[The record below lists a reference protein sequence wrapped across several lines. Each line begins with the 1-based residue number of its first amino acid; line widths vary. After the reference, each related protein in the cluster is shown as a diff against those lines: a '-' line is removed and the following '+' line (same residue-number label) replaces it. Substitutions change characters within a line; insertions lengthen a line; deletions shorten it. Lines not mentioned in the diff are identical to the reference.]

1 MKKIFI
7 FAIILIVSIN
17 IKAQNQIKGKVVEKI
32 ENGSEVPIPGA
43 NVYWEGT
50 TIGVATN
57 TKGVYLISQPEKY
70 PATMVVSFVG
80 YQTIKQIIKQHGNYN
95 IILSSSIE
103 LDAVEVESKV
113 NTTNFST
120 INTINMQ
127 TLSTGELEKAAC
139 CNLSE
144 SFGTNASVDVNF
156 TDAVSGAKKI
166 KMLGLDG
173 VYAQITQENMPLVR
187 GLSSAFGLNY
197 VPGTWIESIQVIKGT
212 GSVINGFESLVGQI
226 NLEYFKPESA
236 PKLFWNMYSN
246 SHGKLE
252 NNLQFS
258 KKSGKWKSNLFTHI
272 SYFDQEIDHH
282 GGGYHDHTTHDDHE
296 GDRFLDL
303 PKLKQVNMLNRWEY
317 KDKNYHIGFTA
328 RALAE
333 DRVGGTVEKAPN
345 PYVVDIH
352 NDLIEFTSKTGVIF
366 PDLPGKSMGLQTSFR
381 RHNQTA
387 IFGKNDY
394 KGLQESAY
402 LNLIR
407 QTYISNTKHILKY
420 GISYYADRYTESFS
434 GYNFNSPFSDK
445 VKVDLVSGVFS
456 EYAIKMKENLN
467 LVAGIRADYYNHT
480 EEINYLPRINMKY
493 NPTENTAVR
502 ISAGRAFRIA
512 NVFVENISFLASNR
526 EIILNDLD
534 PEMAWN
540 YGTNFTYCFRFLG
553 REGTINADAYRTVF
567 ENQVVVDIETSGKL
581 SFYNLNGESISNS
594 MQIDLG
600 YELFKRFDVKMAYK
614 INNVTT
620 TFEGIEKAVPL
631 IPKENALFNIAY
643 ATNFEKWKFDLTAN
657 YIGSRR
663 IPENDELEKYWAEPF
678 YLYNAQIT
686 KRFRYFDVYLGG
698 ENILDYTQETPI
710 LSANN
715 PNSSIFDASLI
726 HAPVNGRM
734 IYVGFRYKIK

>member
-1 MKKIFI
+1 
-7 FAIILIVSIN
+7 
-17 IKAQNQIKGKVVEKI
+17 
-32 ENGSEVPIPGA
+32 
-43 NVYWEGT
+43 
-50 TIGVATN
+50 
-57 TKGVYLISQPEKY
+57 
-70 PATMVVSFVG
+70 
-80 YQTIKQIIKQHGNYN
+80 
-95 IILSSSIE
+95 
-103 LDAVEVESKV
+103 
-113 NTTNFST
+113 
-120 INTINMQ
+120 MQ

-173 VYAQITQENMPLVR
+173 VYAQITHENMPLVR

-272 SYFDQEIDHH
+272 SYFDFDIDHH
-282 GGGYHDHTTHDDHE
+282 GGGYHDHTTHDDYE

-303 PKLKQVNMLNRWEY
+303 PKVKQVNMLNRWEY

-333 DRVGGTVEKAPN
+333 DRLGGTVEKAPD

-352 NDLIEFTSKTGVIF
+352 NNLIEFTSKTGMIL

-434 GYNFNSPFSDK
+434 GYNFNSPFSDRI
-445 VKVDLVSGVFS
+445 KVDLISGVFS
-456 EYAIKMKENLN
+456 EYAVKMKENFN
-467 LVAGIRADYYNHT
+467 LVAGIRADYYNNT
-480 EEINYLPRINMKY
+480 EEMNYLPRINMKY

-512 NVFVENISFLASNR
+512 NVFVENMSFLASNR
-526 EIILNDLD
+526 EIILKDLD

-540 YGTNFTYCFRFLG
+540 YGTNLTYCFRLLG

-567 ENQVVVDIETSGKL
+567 ENQVVVDIETSGEL

-594 MQIDLG
+594 MQIDLV
-600 YELFKRFDVKMAYK
+600 YELFNRLDVKMAYK

-643 ATNFEKWKFDLTAN
+643 ATNFDKWKFDLTAN

-663 IPENDELEKYWAEPF
+663 IPEHDKLEKYWAEPF

-710 LSANN
+710 LSADS
-715 PNSSIFDASLI
+715 PNSPIFDASLI

-734 IYVGFRYKIK
+734 AYVGFRYKIK